1 MDLDVD
7 REVEKLQAMTVAQ
20 LRERYGEVFGDE
32 PRSRNKTHL
41 WRRIIWRLQANE
53 EGGLSERAKRR
64 AAELADE
71 AELRL
76 TAPRAQPER
85 TAAAGRNGET
95 APIPLPHDWRLPMPG
110 STLKREYRGKTYLVK
125 ILDKGFELN
134 GRAFRSLSGVAK
146 AITGTHI
153 NGFAFFGLDRT
164 RRTR

>member
-1 MDLDVD
+1 MTLDVD
-7 REVEKLQAMTVAQ
+7 REVAELQAMTVSQ
-20 LRERYGEVFGDE
+20 LRERYGAVFGEE

-53 EGGLSERAKRR
+53 EGGLSERAKLR
-64 AAELADE
+64 ATELADE

-76 TAPRAQPER
+76 TAPKGQSEGAKVAGSTGE
-85 TAAAGRNGET
+85 AAA
-95 APIPLPHDWRLPMPG
+95 IPVPHDWRLPMPG
-110 STLKREYRGKTYLVK
+110 STLRREYRGKTYVVK

-134 GRAFRSLSGVAK
+134 GRAYRSLSGVAK

-164 RRTR
+164 RRAR

>member
-1 MDLDVD
+1 MNLDVD
-7 REVEKLQAMTVAQ
+7 REVAKLQAMTVAQ
-20 LRERYGEVFGDE
+20 LRERYGEVFDEE

-53 EGGLSERAKRR
+53 EGGLSERARRR
-64 AAELADE
+64 AAELAEE

-76 TAPRAQPER
+76 TAPKEQSGRAKVAGSNGE
-85 TAAAGRNGET
+85 AAAV
-95 APIPLPHDWRLPMPG
+95 PVPHDWRLPMPG
-110 STLKREYRGKTYLVK
+110 SALRREYRGITYVVK

-153 NGFAFFGLDRT
+153 NGYAFFGLDRS